1 MGAHDFSSPTVK
13 TFLETLGSASPTPGG
28 GTGAAVA
35 GAMGA
40 SLVQMLAELTVGRKK
55 YAEHEEL
62 MKAIAEEAAS
72 ERQTLLELAAK
83 DAAAYDGV
91 GAAFKLPKETDEEKA
106 ARRQAIQD
114 AMKGACEVPLE
125 VMQHCVHVIGIAKNA
140 VQRGNKN
147 AVSDGAAGAEMARA
161 GLKIASYNVMINL
174 VSIKDEEYV
183 KNARTRMDEMA
194 FMGTAVANEIDSH
207 VRELWTAKHA
217 PAGGQ

>member
-1 MGAHDFSSPTVK
+1 MSTHDFSSPTMK

-62 MKAIAEEAAS
+62 MKAIADEAAA
-72 ERQTLLELAAK
+72 ERQSLLDLAAK
-83 DAAAYDGV
+83 DATAYDGV

-106 ARRQAIQD
+106 TRRAAIQD

-140 VQRGNKN
+140 VQRGNTN
-147 AVSDGAAGAEMARA
+147 AVSDGAAGAEFARA
-161 GLKIASYNVMINL
+161 GMKVASYNVMINL

-183 KNARTRMDEMA
+183 KTTRTRMDEMA
-194 FMGTAVANEIDSH
+194 YMATAVASEIDSH
-207 VRELWTAKHA
+207 VREMWSPT
-217 PAGGQ
+217 PASGQ